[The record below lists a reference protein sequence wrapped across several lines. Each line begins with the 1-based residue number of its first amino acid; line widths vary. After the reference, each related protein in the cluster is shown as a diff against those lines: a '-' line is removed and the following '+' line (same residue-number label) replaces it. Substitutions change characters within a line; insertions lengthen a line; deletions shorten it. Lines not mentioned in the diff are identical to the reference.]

1 MASRPCTRLIIADSI
16 ILEHELRSILQTR
29 FGWLRDF
36 YLDDIT
42 HLSGPD
48 TCAQIKNC
56 MSFLF
61 VICYFCYLSG
71 PDKRF
76 MSWPD
81 KGD

>member
-16 ILEHELRSILQTR
+16 ILEHELRSVLQTR

-48 TCAQIKNC
+48 TCAKIKNR
-56 MSFLF
+56 MPVVQIIVLANYIQR
-61 VICYFCYLSG
+61 VH
-71 PDKRF
+71 
-76 MSWPD
+76 
-81 KGD
+81 